1 MYLIHVPAEKAG
13 VDHWLFFDEDPRPR
27 GCSRQAVEGVEFR
40 DLQEPAP
47 DLIRPQSGS
56 IPRLARSLY
65 PPWRYQ
71 VFPSRLS
78 ASYEFEY
85 LDGFAFHFP
94 TWEAFMETPI
104 AKDRQWR
111 TIS

>member
-1 MYLIHVPAEKAG
+1 MYLVHIPAEKAG
-13 VDHWLFFDEDPRPR
+13 IDHWLFFDEDPRPK
-27 GCSRQAVEGVEFR
+27 GCEHQAVEGVEFR
-40 DLQEPAP
+40 DLQETAS
-47 DLIRPQSGS
+47 DLGRRQSGV
-56 IPRLARSLY
+56 IPRLARTVQ
-65 PPWRYQ
+65 PPWRFQ

-78 ASYEFEY
+78 ATYDFEFLE
-85 LDGFAFHFP
+85 GFAFHFP